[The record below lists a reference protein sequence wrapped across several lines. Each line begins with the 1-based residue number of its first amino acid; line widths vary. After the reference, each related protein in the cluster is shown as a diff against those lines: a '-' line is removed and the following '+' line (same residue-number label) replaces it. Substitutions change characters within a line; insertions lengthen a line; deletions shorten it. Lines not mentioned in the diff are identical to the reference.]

1 MAFAFE
7 SKSWSYTG
15 QKEFENGGFTLLNP
29 TVSVLSVSVQE
40 SNVYIAMKAVENNGV
55 YNHNLNI
62 QYNNTGGETNLDTI
76 VDAAVAAALPDFT
89 LDA

>member
-7 SKSWSYTG
+7 SKSWSFTG
-15 QKEFENGGFTLLNP
+15 EKEFENGGFTLLNP

-62 QYNNTGGETNLDTI
+62 QYNNAGGETNLDTI

>member
-15 QKEFENGGFTLLNP
+15 EKEFENGGFTLLNP
-29 TVSVLSVSVQE
+29 TVSVLSVSVQG
-40 SNVYIAMKAVENNGV
+40 SNIYIAMKALENNGV

-62 QYNNTGGETNLDTI
+62 QYNNSGGETNLDTI

-89 LDA
+89 LNS

>member
-7 SKSWSYTG
+7 SKSWSFTG
-15 QKEFENGGFTLLNP
+15 EKEFENGGFTLLNP

-40 SNVYIAMKAVENNGV
+40 SNIYIAMKALENNGV
-55 YNHNLNI
+55 YLHNLNI
-62 QYNNTGGETNLDTI
+62 QYNNSGGETNLDTI

>member
-15 QKEFENGGFTLLNP
+15 EKEFENGGFTLLNP

-40 SNVYIAMKAVENNGV
+40 SNVYVAMKAVENNGV

-62 QYNNTGGETNLDTI
+62 QYNNSGGETNLDTI
-76 VDAAVAAALPDFT
+76 VDSAVAAALPDFT
-89 LDA
+89 LDS

>member
-7 SKSWSYTG
+7 SKSWSFTG
-15 QKEFENGGFTLLNP
+15 EKEFENGGFTLLNP

-89 LDA
+89 LDS

>member
-15 QKEFENGGFTLLNP
+15 EKEFENGGFTLLNP
-29 TVSVLSVSVQE
+29 TVSVLSVSVQD
-40 SNVYIAMKAVENNGV
+40 SNVYVALKAVENNGV

>member
-7 SKSWSYTG
+7 SKSWSFTG
-15 QKEFENGGFTLLNP
+15 EKEFENGGFTLLNP
-29 TVSVLSVSVQE
+29 TVSVLSVSVQG
-40 SNVYIAMKAVENNGV
+40 SNIYIAMKAVENNGV

-62 QYNNTGGETNLDTI
+62 QYNSSAGETNLDTI
-76 VDAAVAAALPDFT
+76 VDSAVAAALPDFT

>member
-15 QKEFENGGFTLLNP
+15 EKEFENGGFTLLNP

-40 SNVYIAMKAVENNGV
+40 ANVYIALKAVENAGV

-62 QYNNTGGETNLDTI
+62 QYNNSGGETNLDTI

>member
-7 SKSWSYTG
+7 SKSWSLSGT
-15 QKEFENGGFTLLNP
+15 KEFENGGFTLLNP
-29 TVSVLSVSVQE
+29 TVTVMSVSVQQ
-40 SNVYIAMKAVENNGV
+40 SIVYIAMKAVENGGV
-55 YNHNLNI
+55 YNHHLNI
-62 QYNNTGGETNLDTI
+62 QYNNAAGETDLDVI

>member
-7 SKSWSYTG
+7 SKSWSFTG
-15 QKEFENGGFTLLNP
+15 TKEFENGNFTLLNP
-29 TVSVLSVSVQE
+29 TVSVLSVSVQD
-40 SNVYIAMKAVENNGV
+40 SNVYIAMKAVENAGV
-55 YNHNLNI
+55 YQHMLNI

>member
-7 SKSWSYTG
+7 SKSWSFTG
-15 QKEFENGGFTLLNP
+15 EKEFENNGFTLLNP
-29 TVSVLSVSVQE
+29 TVSVLSVSVQGG
-40 SNVYIAMKAVENNGV
+40 NVYVAMKAVENSGV
-55 YNHNLNI
+55 YQHHLNI
-62 QYNNTGGETNLDTI
+62 QYNNAGDETNLDTI

>member
-7 SKSWSYTG
+7 SKSWSFTG
-15 QKEFENGGFTLLNP
+15 TKEFENGGFTLLNP
-29 TVSVLSVSVQE
+29 TVSVLSVSVQD
-40 SNVYIAMKAVENNGV
+40 SNVYVAMKAVENAGV
-55 YNHNLNI
+55 YQHMLNI
-62 QYNNTGGETNLDTI
+62 QYNNAGGETSLDTI

>member
-7 SKSWSYTG
+7 SKSWSFTG
-15 QKEFENGGFTLLNP
+15 EKEFENGGFTLLNP
-29 TVSVLSVSVQE
+29 TVSVLSVSVQG
-40 SNVYIAMKAVENNGV
+40 SNIYIAMKAVENNGV

-62 QYNNTGGETNLDTI
+62 QYNNAGGETNLDTI

>member
-7 SKSWSYTG
+7 SKSWIFTG
-15 QKEFENGGFTLLNP
+15 EKEFENGGFTLLNP
-29 TVSVLSVSVQE
+29 TVSVLSVSVQG
-40 SNVYIAMKAVENNGV
+40 SNIYIAMKAVENNGV

-62 QYNNTGGETNLDTI
+62 QYNNAGGETNLDTI

>member
-7 SKSWSYTG
+7 SKSWSFTG
-15 QKEFENGGFTLLNP
+15 EKEFENGGFTLLNP

-40 SNVYIAMKAVENNGV
+40 SNVYVAMKALENNGV

-62 QYNNTGGETNLDTI
+62 QYNNSGGETNLDTI
-76 VDAAVAAALPDFT
+76 VDSAVAAALPDFT
-89 LDA
+89 LDS

>member
-7 SKSWSYTG
+7 SKSWSFTG
-15 QKEFENGGFTLLNP
+15 EKEFENGGFTLLNP
-29 TVSVLSVSVQE
+29 TVSVISVSVQG
-40 SNVYIAMKAVENNGV
+40 SNVYIAMKAIENNGV
-55 YNHNLNI
+55 YAHNLNI

-89 LDA
+89 LDV

>member
-7 SKSWSYTG
+7 SKSWSFTG
-15 QKEFENGGFTLLNP
+15 EKEFENGGFTLLNP
-29 TVSVLSVSVQE
+29 TVSVLSVSVQG
-40 SNVYIAMKAVENNGV
+40 SNIYIAMKAVENNGV

-62 QYNNTGGETNLDTI
+62 QYNNADGETNLDTI